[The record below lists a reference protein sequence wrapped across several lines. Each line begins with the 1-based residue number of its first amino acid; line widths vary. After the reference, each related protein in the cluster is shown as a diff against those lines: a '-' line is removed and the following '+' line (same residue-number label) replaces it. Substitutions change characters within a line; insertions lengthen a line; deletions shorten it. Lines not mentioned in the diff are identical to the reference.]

1 MSRLHHSLKP
11 RGQIVLPKSKQEVVE
26 DLLNAARENGT
37 TILEECVAYCE
48 REGVE
53 IETLAAAIRT
63 SKTSIKGDLE
73 KIGRDLNMLKKEE

>member
-1 MSRLHHSLKP
+1 MLP
-11 RGQIVLPKSKQEVVE
+11 RGAQVLPKSKSEVVE
-26 DLLNAARENGT
+26 DLLAAAEANGT
-37 TILEECVAYCE
+37 SILEECIAYCE

-73 KIGRDLNMLKKEE
+73 KIGRDLNMLKKDT